1 MLQCRRQAVPH
12 ITGYHLDESS
22 WHGSITLFCFTTA
35 VQLYLTWLGYFYLAM
50 SLRENVLMVNGSHI
64 KGWWVQHHYWSS
76 ACALL
81 MLGLPVYSPGKSR
94 GVGRED

>member
-1 MLQCRRQAVPH
+1 
-12 ITGYHLDESS
+12 
-22 WHGSITLFCFTTA
+22 
-35 VQLYLTWLGYFYLAM
+35 M